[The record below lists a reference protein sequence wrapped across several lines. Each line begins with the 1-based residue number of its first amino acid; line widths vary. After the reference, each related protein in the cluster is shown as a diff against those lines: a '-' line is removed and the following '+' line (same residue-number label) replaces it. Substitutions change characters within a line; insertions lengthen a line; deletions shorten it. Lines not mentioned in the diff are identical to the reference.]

1 MNPNKN
7 RTGTACWFE
16 SQPQGCRKPHCV
28 FQHSKPRPSL
38 TDHLQSKLDLIL
50 PMPAN
55 GTIIQNGGHLNQ
67 AKIKLN
73 HIESVINKKSEIN
86 ISIEREDEDSDD
98 PENVTENFI
107 NDNANI
113 VKTLEQIRLRK
124 LLNSSPV
131 DSGDENFDDP
141 TTGAEETQNFSTF
154 EHRQKRL
161 GNNNSFGAN
170 LLFANAQQE
179 ETQETRFVVKTL
191 DQIRKE
197 RNGTDKSS
205 DEAENEIPNSLK
217 RSFDFDDIND
227 NKKSSNTTRPIKIR
241 RNKSSALS
249 SNVPSEEARKVAQQ
263 DYDIKDEQIG
273 KNGKAYDLS
282 NGHSDLLAS
291 PNINNNSPVIAAQ
304 LDDFGEIDEL
314 MREIDQ
320 VINS

>member
-1 MNPNKN
+1 MEPNKD
-7 RTGTACWFE
+7 RTGTPCWFE
-16 SQPQGCRKPHCV
+16 SQPHGCRKPHCV

-55 GTIIQNGGHLNQ
+55 GTNIQNGSQLHQ

-73 HIESVINKKSEIN
+73 HIENVITKKSEIN

-124 LLNSSPV
+124 ILNSSPV
-131 DSGDENFDDP
+131 NSGDENFDDP
-141 TTGAEETQNFSTF
+141 TTGAEEAQNFATF

-161 GNNNSFGAN
+161 GNNNSFGAH
-170 LLFANAQQE
+170 LQFANAQQE
-179 ETQETRFVVKTL
+179 ETQENRFVVKTL

-205 DEAENEIPNSLK
+205 DEAENEIPNLLK
-217 RSFDFDDIND
+217 RSFDFDDINEY
-227 NKKSSNTTRPIKIR
+227 KSSNTTRPIKIR

-249 SNVPSEEARKVAQQ
+249 SNVPSEEARKVSQQ
-263 DYDIKDEQIG
+263 DYDIKEEKIG

-291 PNINNNSPVIAAQ
+291 PINNNSSVIAAE